1 MVKEIKFAQTGNN
14 LNTNFADANVVGGKF
29 HLKNAMKKAHVGRKV
44 LNTANMLRKNQT
56 IQDVVSDGVGTAVG
70 YESGNPLLGVAAAS
84 GTKQLMGSGKG
95 EKSLDHEVYQE
106 IAKHLQ
112 TGGKR
117 KLTLKKII
125 THPATKKV
133 FNEIHK
139 IAMPILKQ
147 AAKEKLE
154 DYMNSSNTST
164 GAGMAPSVSGGAVKP
179 KRGPSAWIQ
188 EVKAM
193 QAKHGCSYKEAMKK
207 ASEMRKK

>member
-1 MVKEIKFAQTGNN
+1 
-14 LNTNFADANVVGGKF
+14 
-29 HLKNAMKKAHVGRKV
+29 
-44 LNTANMLRKNQT
+44 
-56 IQDVVSDGVGTAVG
+56 
-70 YESGNPLLGVAAAS
+70 
-84 GTKQLMGSGKG
+84 MGSGKG

-125 THPATKKV
+125 GHPATKKV

-164 GAGMAPSVSGGAVKP
+164 DSGMAPSVSGGAVKP